1 MNLPMSVGT
10 RTRATVQHESAVTV
24 RQGVVSRLMGK
35 LQRRSS
41 GSPPFVPVAV
51 LLLAQ
56 DPSRSYR
63 GGAGIADE

>member
-1 MNLPMSVGT
+1 MDQLWWGPAVQW
-10 RTRATVQHESAVTV
+10 TVWGILMAL
-24 RQGVVSRLMGK
+24 VVSRLMGK
-35 LQRRSS
+35 LRRRSS

-51 LLLAQ
+51 LLLPQ